1 MIEVRMHGR
10 GGQGAVTAVELLA
23 VSAAEG
29 GKMTQAF
36 PFFGVER
43 TGAPVQA
50 FCRIDDRPVR
60 VHQNVYAP
68 DIVVVLD
75 ASLLAVT
82 DVVAGLKPGG
92 IVLVN
97 TKKPKEEVSLKGV
110 HPDKVFIVDAT
121 GIALKHLG
129 RPIVN
134 TAMLGAFAKVTGLV
148 PLDALKRAIRH
159 RFKGEVAEKNILAI
173 QECFDSAS

>member
-29 GKMTQAF
+29 GKWTQSF

-50 FCRIDDRPVR
+50 FCRIDEKPVR
-60 VHQNVYAP
+60 IHQNVYEP
-68 DIVVVLD
+68 DVVMVLD

-82 DVVAGLKPGG
+82 DVASGLKAGG
-92 IVLVN
+92 VVIVN
-97 TKKPKEEVSLKGV
+97 TKKGRGEIGIKGG
-110 HPDKVFIVDAT
+110 KVFIVDAT
-121 GIALKHLG
+121 GIAVKHLG

-148 PLDALKRAIRH
+148 PLDALERAIRH
-159 RFKGEVAEKNILAI
+159 RFKGEIAEKNVAAI
-173 QECFDSAS
+173 EECYNSTA

>member
-1 MIEVRMHGR
+1 MIEVRLHGR

-29 GKMTQAF
+29 GKWTQSF

-50 FCRIDDRPVR
+50 FCRIDEKPVR
-60 VHQNVYAP
+60 VHQNVYEP
-68 DIVVVLD
+68 DIVMVLD
-75 ASLLAVT
+75 ASLLSVT
-82 DVVAGLKPGG
+82 DVTSGLKKNG
-92 IVLVN
+92 IVIVN
-97 TKKPKEEVSLKGV
+97 TKKSKKELGISGEQ
-110 HPDKVFIVDAT
+110 VFIVDAN

-129 RPIVN
+129 KPIVN

-159 RFKGEVAEKNILAI
+159 RFKGEIAEKNVAAI
-173 QECFDSAS
+173 EECYNSTA